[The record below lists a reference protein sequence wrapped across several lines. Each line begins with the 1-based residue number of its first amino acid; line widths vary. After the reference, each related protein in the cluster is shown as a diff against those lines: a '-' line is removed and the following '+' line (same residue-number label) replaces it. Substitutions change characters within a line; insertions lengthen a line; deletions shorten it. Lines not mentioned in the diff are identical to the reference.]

1 MNKDEDMD
9 EAQGK
14 GRGHDRGRGKHN
26 SSHRSGSQSKKKNL
40 NHQKWN
46 NSTTQLEKVI
56 EPQSKHA
63 DENEC
68 HRCGMKGHWSCT
80 CRTSKHFVDLYQAS
94 IKTK

>member
-1 MNKDEDMD
+1 MIEVMVNIILLIVVVLKVKRTT
-9 EAQGK
+9 QTT
-14 GRGHDRGRGKHN
+14 
-26 SSHRSGSQSKKKNL
+26 RSGIIQRYNLKKRIK
-40 NHQKWN
+40 
-46 NSTTQLEKVI
+46 
-56 EPQSKHA
+56 PQSKHA